1 MQLQALIFDVDGTLA
16 DTEEAHRSAFNE
28 AFQQYGLDWHWSRPK
43 YAELLRTTGGKERI
57 GVYVDSLGLTPDE
70 QRPIRERIAAMHA
83 TKTDIYTRMVRSGA
97 VPLREGVTALLEE
110 ARRAQVALAIATTTS
125 LANIDALLSTHLGP
139 DALTLFS
146 VIGAGDQVTRK
157 KPAPDIYQWVL
168 GQLALPASACVAV
181 EDSVNGVRSAKG
193 AGLFTLVTPSYWTES
208 EDFTAADWVLPSLAS
223 SVGLLGSLASAMAGG
238 KLPGSSQD
246 KAKIRLA

>member
-1 MQLQALIFDVDGTLA
+1 
-16 DTEEAHRSAFNE
+16 
-28 AFQQYGLDWHWSRPK
+28 
-43 YAELLRTTGGKERI
+43 
-57 GVYVDSLGLTPDE
+57 
-70 QRPIRERIAAMHA
+70 MHA

-97 VPLREGVTALLEE
+97 VPLREGVEALLDE

-125 LANIDALLSTHLGP
+125 LANIDALLSTHLGS
-139 DALTLFS
+139 DALALFS

-168 GQLALPASACVAV
+168 GELALPASACVAV

-208 EDFTAADWVLPSLAS
+208 EDFTAADWVLPSLAATE
-223 SVGLLGSLASAMAGG
+223 GLLGSLASAMRGER
-238 KLPGSSQD
+238 LPGSPQGGV
-246 KAKIRLA
+246 KIGLA